1 MFIFHLY
8 QRLSNNVG
16 RPEMPCTSPYGPQV
30 YAVLLLQM
38 AVGDIPEEAQHQS
51 VIVTQLLFQHDVRYD
66 VVIPEPGRQQMRYRK
81 TDPYDWTNPKTGHPI
96 DWSRL
101 VLRGW
106 IVPPSRKID
115 VFAAVDAIAK
125 QAYLPYYP
133 DTHGEDCRSWANEV
147 IGSLKTLGYFHPFGS
162 C

>member
-1 MFIFHLY
+1 
-8 QRLSNNVG
+8 
-16 RPEMPCTSPYGPQV
+16 MPCSSPHGPRV

-38 AVGDIPEEAQHQS
+38 AVEDLPEEAQHQS
-51 VIVTQLLFQHDVRYD
+51 VIVTYLPFVHDVRYD
-66 VVIPEPGRQQMRYRK
+66 VVIPNPGEQQMRYRK
-81 TDPYDWTNPKTGHPI
+81 TDPYDWTNLKTGRPI
-96 DWSRL
+96 DWSKL

-106 IVPPSRKID
+106 IVPPTPKID

-147 IGSLKTLGYFHPFGS
+147 IGSLKTLGYFYPVGN